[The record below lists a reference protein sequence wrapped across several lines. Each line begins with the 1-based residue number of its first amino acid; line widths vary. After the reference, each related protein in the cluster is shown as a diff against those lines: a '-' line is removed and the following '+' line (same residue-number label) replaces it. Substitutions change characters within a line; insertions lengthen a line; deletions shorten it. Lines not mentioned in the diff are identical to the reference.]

1 MEEKNIQK
9 GREHWQSVVFEG
21 KEYPSICSLAR
32 EYEVSYS
39 RLSHYYARNHDIHLS
54 MQRCLEEQ
62 GIEVS
67 LWGKP
72 YHGIADVAIQFG
84 LKYASLRAK
93 AKRMESLE
101 KAVDTML
108 RAEPI
113 RYEGKTYETLSELCA
128 ANGISQDN
136 IYERLTYG
144 LSLKEALTR
153 PIKSNG
159 NRKAVEFHGIEYPSH
174 REVCRVY
181 GISEHC
187 VRGQTKTNSIN
198 FLESLQILVTLK
210 EQANIPQEEPLNYIP
225 ACRVRGVNY
234 KTMAG
239 FLTLYGITGS
249 AFYTYKSRHGY
260 EDVFEALK
268 AMQKETR
275 KAYILHGKPV
285 FQGELSKCY
294 SSYQL
299 KKMNLPSVGV
309 PRYPTLQ
316 GADFD
321 TECYDL
327 LEMYE
332 KLKEEITV
340 PKEKMEWGM
349 HLE

>member
-21 KEYPSICSLAR
+21 KEYPSIRSLAR

-84 LKYASLRAK
+84 LKYTSLRTK
-93 AKRMESLE
+93 AKSMGTLE
-101 KAVDTML
+101 KAVDVLL
-108 RAEPI
+108 RTEPI
-113 RYEGKTYETLSELCA
+113 RYEGRDYESLSELCSD
-128 ANGISQDN
+128 NGVLQDN

-174 REVCRVY
+174 REACRAY
-181 GISEHC
+181 GISERC
-187 VRGQTKTNSIN
+187 IRELTKSNPID
-198 FLESLQILVTLK
+198 FIESLQILVTLK
-210 EQANIPQEEPLNYIP
+210 EWANIPQEEPLNYIP
-225 ACRVRGVNY
+225 ACRVRGTNY

-239 FLTLYGITGS
+239 FLVSYGITGTT
-249 AFYTYKSRHGY
+249 FYVYKSQHGY
-260 EDVFEALK
+260 RNVFDALK
-268 AMQKETR
+268 EMQKETR
-275 KAYILHGKPV
+275 KAYVLHERPV
-285 FQGELSKCY
+285 FYSELSKCY

-299 KKMNLPSVGV
+299 KKMNLPSVLV

-316 GADFD
+316 GVDFD

-332 KLKEEITV
+332 NLKEEVTA
-340 PKEKMEWGM
+340 PKEKIEWGM